1 MDKEARQTQEEERW
15 KQKAYTDAKRGA
27 KVKEMKVV
35 DEVMLQQK
43 KTTSNPPWDADP
55 WTVTEVKGSQVTV
68 QRGDKK
74 QLRPSCKESYKVG

>member
-1 MDKEARQTQEEERW
+1 
-15 KQKAYTDAKRGA
+15 
-27 KVKEMKVV
+27 MKVA

-74 QLRPSCKESYKVG
+74 QLRPSCKESDKVG